1 MMKRLTYLL
10 LALAMPILATAQ
22 KAATANDVLTQFLWK
37 IDEQTLS
44 SDFVL
49 TVTENANTPISY
61 SGKLQMRGEKFS
73 LSMLSNEGA
82 YDGKTYYL
90 YSEETDELTLTTPT
104 REELLEANPIFF
116 ARQLQKHSDVRF
128 SAANKDAKHY
138 VIELLPENK
147 DAGISKFVI
156 KLQKS
161 TLLPEE
167 VTVKEKNSTTV
178 IRFKNTTF
186 DAQKPAF
193 VITPKPGTFV
203 NDLR

>member
-1 MMKRLTYLL
+1 MKRLTYLL
-10 LALAMPILATAQ
+10 LALAMPLLATAQ
-22 KAATANDVLTQFLWK
+22 KSTANDVLSQFLWK

-49 TVTENANTPISY
+49 TVTENTNAPISY
-61 SGKLQMRGEKFS
+61 SGKIQMRGEKFR

-104 REELLEANPIFF
+104 HAELLEANPILFSR
-116 ARQLQKHSDVRF
+116 ALQRQSAVKF
-128 SAANKDAKHY
+128 SPTGKDAKHY
-138 VIELLPENK
+138 VIELIPNNVE
-147 DAGISKFVI
+147 AGVMKFVI

-161 TLLPEE
+161 TLLPVE
-167 VTVKEKNSTTV
+167 VTVKEHDSTTV
-178 IRFKNTTF
+178 IRFKNAKF
-186 DAQKPAF
+186 DAEKPAF